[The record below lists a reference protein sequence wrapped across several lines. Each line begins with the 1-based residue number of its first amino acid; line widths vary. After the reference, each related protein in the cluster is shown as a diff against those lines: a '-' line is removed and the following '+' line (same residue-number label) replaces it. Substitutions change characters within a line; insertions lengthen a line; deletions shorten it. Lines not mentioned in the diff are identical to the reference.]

1 MLKNYSSAT
10 KSKGKAKPK
19 KVVTSH
25 NEKTIAEMPF
35 PLQVI
40 AKAIDFMIMDT
51 KDEVAS
57 TRHSFLDLLKRKD
70 FITQL
75 DDQSSATFLLQS
87 HNTETNSLL

>member
-1 MLKNYSSAT
+1 
-10 KSKGKAKPK
+10 
-19 KVVTSH
+19 
-25 NEKTIAEMPF
+25 MPY

-57 TRHSFLDLLKRKD
+57 TRHSFLDLLKRKE

-75 DDQSSATFLLQS
+75 DDQSSATFLSQG